1 MKTKV
6 RDLLEQLQRFDPD
19 KELEF
24 HAARI
29 FEVRCKEC
37 NHVARETLVED
48 FQLDRVVELGGTVVV
63 RL

>member
-24 HAARI
+24 HGSIRFASHCK
-29 FEVRCKEC
+29 RCGEANMVKLS
-37 NHVARETLVED
+37 ASD
-48 FQLDRVVELGGTVVV
+48 FDRVVEESGTVVV
-63 RL
+63 KL